1 MRDPRRV
8 RRQPS
13 RWRRQRAIPRQDFIP
28 VELGDAST
36 LGARV
41 FAARSQQDLDYALN
55 GIGPRRQA
63 LNDAIVRVSNGMS
76 DWLRQH
82 WLAVV
87 NVALGAFI
95 GVAVLVPVAYA
106 FGLTG
111 PASAIFHAYRFA
123 CDELP
128 SHSFHIFGYQTC
140 LCARCLA
147 IYTSILLTGIF
158 LAVAR
163 NRRTFR
169 GINWWMWLLAM
180 VPMALDGGTQFF
192 GWRESN
198 VWLRLLTGT
207 IFGVATAWFTLPH
220 IEEAARDELA
230 VAPAP
235 APQPGPAR

>member
-1 MRDPRRV
+1 VP
-8 RRQPS
+8 
-13 RWRRQRAIPRQDFIP
+13 I
-28 VELGDAST
+28 ELGDVSMPGT
-36 LGARV
+36 DTRV
-41 FAARSQQDLDYALN
+41 FAARSQQDIEYALN

-63 LNDAIVRVSNGMS
+63 FNDSIVRVSNGAS

-87 NVALGAFI
+87 NVTLGAFI

-147 IYTSILLTGIF
+147 IYTSMLLTGIF

-169 GINWWMWLLAM
+169 GINWWMWLVAM

-198 VWLRLLTGT
+198 VWLRLLTGA

-220 IEEAARDELA
+220 IDEAARDELA
-230 VAPAP
+230 VAPAS
-235 APQPGPAR
+235 APPPRPVR